1 MQALI
6 APLKKLP
13 KIENKSSLIIGALQK
28 TKIQYAGV
36 QNVMCCVE
44 LCIALTIYNT
54 AILFYHSYA
63 CVYHTVIYTSA
74 FIGCRSVYIV
84 QNRYR
89 LK

>member
-6 APLKKLP
+6 APLKKLL
-13 KIENKSSLIIGALQK
+13 KTEKKSSFINDVLQK
-28 TKIQYAGV
+28 TKIQSAGA

-54 AILFYHSYA
+54 AILFYHSYT
-63 CVYHTVIYTSA
+63 CVYHTVIHISA
-74 FIGCRSVYIV
+74 FIGCKSVYIV
-84 QNRYR
+84 QSRYR